1 MQSFYYFVIVFAA
14 VFLSFASSA
23 HDNNLEEEYTFHREL
38 DPSGH
43 YVLYWRF
50 NLSTE
55 TIHFAVDVETEGWV
69 GFGISHTGRMPGSD
83 VVMGWIDDRTGES
96 HFNVCYYT
104 QHAVSCSLNL
114 PYALSVGS
122 VCSYKR
128 SPFN

>member
-1 MQSFYYFVIVFAA
+1 MQYFYYFLIVLASL
-14 VFLSFASSA
+14 LSFACSA

-69 GFGISHTGRMPGSD
+69 GFGISPTGRMPGSD
-83 VVMGWIDDRTGES
+83 VVMGWIDDRTGEP
-96 HFNVCYYT
+96 HFNVCYILHSHCSYCMQYT
-104 QHAVSCSLNL
+104 CSLNL
-114 PYALSVGS
+114 YSML
-122 VCSYKR
+122 
-128 SPFN
+128 FLT